1 MGGGWVRSTG
11 PRAKFVRGRGSFVGR
26 DTILREDKMLV
37 IKWKKDGWMDGRR
50 TWAASGSVD
59 ISRDGTGWSRAE
71 QAGTGERG
79 RASLTTVPM
88 NTGIGS
94 F

>member
-26 DTILREDKMLV
+26 NTILREDMLV

-71 QAGTGERG
+71 QSRRERENEEG
-79 RASLTTVPM
+79 LLSPPSL
-88 NTGIGS
+88 
-94 F
+94 